1 MNGSGV
7 YTYDANGNMTEDA
20 LTGFGI
26 SYNLLNL
33 PENLQ
38 DHWGSGEISH
48 RYSYLADGTKKTV
61 GDYENYGYRYVGSL
75 VYHWRYDAI
84 DSFESTSFGGGRI
97 VGTDSGS
104 EVHYFLTDHLGS
116 TRVVAKV
123 TPTERIDL
131 DRKDYYPFGKTW
143 EQPDMP
149 SSDNRYTFSGK
160 EFQQTYSSSALY
172 LDFGARF
179 YDPDGVVFIQQD
191 PLLEKYYS
199 IGQYN
204 YCAGNPV
211 NRIDHNGAEWYS
223 YQEEYEDGNGE
234 IRTRTSYKYVNGVMS
249 EREMQ
254 EGGYTYL
261 GVTYDTGDTY
271 YSLSGAEIPY
281 VTGISIQSKEQ
292 QQKTQKSQKRK
303 NKKINKVIESLKFVS
318 GTGGTLSTAASLY
331 DKPLTFGSEY
341 IIINEGGTIV
351 RNTNRVYTSTG
362 KIATNIGTGIFYASV
377 FTDIAGFATGG
388 QTAGETAGNIAINTI
403 IWRVG
408 MKSPQ
413 TALAT
418 GLALMI
424 FAPVPPAIVGS
435 GGPAIIAPDN
445 TRIIKTYP
453 IH

>member
-1 MNGSGV
+1 
-7 YTYDANGNMTEDA
+7 
-20 LTGFGI
+20 
-26 SYNLLNL
+26 
-33 PENLQ
+33 
-38 DHWGSGEISH
+38 
-48 RYSYLADGTKKTV
+48 
-61 GDYENYGYRYVGSL
+61 
-75 VYHWRYDAI
+75 
-84 DSFESTSFGGGRI
+84 
-97 VGTDSGS
+97 
-104 EVHYFLTDHLGS
+104 
-116 TRVVAKV
+116 
-123 TPTERIDL
+123 
-131 DRKDYYPFGKTW
+131 
-143 EQPDMP
+143 MP
-149 SSDNRYTFSGK
+149 ASDNRYTFSGK

-388 QTAGETAGNIAINTI
+388 QTAGETAGNIAI
-403 IWRVG
+403 
-408 MKSPQ
+408 
-413 TALAT
+413 
-418 GLALMI
+418 
-424 FAPVPPAIVGS
+424 
-435 GGPAIIAPDN
+435 GGV
-445 TRIIKTYP
+445 K
-453 IH
+453 

>member
-1 MNGSGV
+1 MIYTEGDSGL
-7 YTYDANGNMTEDA
+7 YYA
-20 LTGFGI
+20 
-26 SYNLLNL
+26 
-33 PENLQ
+33 
-38 DHWGSGEISH
+38 
-48 RYSYLADGTKKTV
+48 YLADSTKIEV
-61 GDYENYGYRYVGSL
+61 CGYDDNEPTRYAGSL
-75 VYHWRYDAI
+75 VDNDGA
-84 DSFESTSFGGGRI
+84 FESASFGDGRI
-97 VGTDSGS
+97 VGTNNGANS

-143 EQPDMP
+143 ERPDMP
-149 SSDNRYTFSGK
+149 ASDNRYTFSGK

-318 GTGGTLSTAASLY
+318 GTGGTLSTAASL
-331 DKPLTFGSEY
+331 
-341 IIINEGGTIV
+341 
-351 RNTNRVYTSTG
+351 
-362 KIATNIGTGIFYASV
+362 
-377 FTDIAGFATGG
+377 
-388 QTAGETAGNIAINTI
+388 
-403 IWRVG
+403 
-408 MKSPQ
+408 
-413 TALAT
+413 
-418 GLALMI
+418 
-424 FAPVPPAIVGS
+424 
-435 GGPAIIAPDN
+435 
-445 TRIIKTYP
+445 
-453 IH
+453 

>member
-1 MNGSGV
+1 
-7 YTYDANGNMTEDA
+7 
-20 LTGFGI
+20 
-26 SYNLLNL
+26 
-33 PENLQ
+33 
-38 DHWGSGEISH
+38 
-48 RYSYLADGTKKTV
+48 
-61 GDYENYGYRYVGSL
+61 
-75 VYHWRYDAI
+75 
-84 DSFESTSFGGGRI
+84 
-97 VGTDSGS
+97 
-104 EVHYFLTDHLGS
+104 
-116 TRVVAKV
+116 
-123 TPTERIDL
+123 
-131 DRKDYYPFGKTW
+131 
-143 EQPDMP
+143 MP
-149 SSDNRYTFSGK
+149 APDNRYTFSGK

-388 QTAGETAGNIAINTI
+388 QTAGETAGETAGNIAINTI